1 MSNEIVKNN
10 PTPTPVPHSIAWWIA
25 TVGGIGRSPVAPGT
39 CGSLVALP
47 MAWVIASLF
56 GEKWLLLAIVIMF
69 FVGWVCSS
77 IVSRQMADHDPQE
90 IIIDEVVGQWIAL
103 LFVPFNWHWYIIAFV
118 FFRLFDIIKPWPIN
132 EAEKRFQ
139 NGFGIMI
146 DDVIAGIFALAS
158 TQAIYLI
165 ISLLQ

>member
-1 MSNEIVKNN
+1 MSNEIIQNN
-10 PTPTPVPHSIAWWIA
+10 PTPSSGSHGIAWWIA

-56 GEKWLLLAIVIMF
+56 GEKWLFLVIAIMF
-69 FVGWVCSS
+69 IIGWVCAS
-77 IVSRQMADHDPQE
+77 IVSRKLADHDPQE
-90 IIIDEVVGQWIAL
+90 VVIDEVVGQWIAL
-103 LFVPFNWHWYIIAFV
+103 LFVPFNWHWYIVAFV

-146 DDVIAGIFALAS
+146 DDVIAGIFALIS

-165 ISLLQ
+165 ISLF